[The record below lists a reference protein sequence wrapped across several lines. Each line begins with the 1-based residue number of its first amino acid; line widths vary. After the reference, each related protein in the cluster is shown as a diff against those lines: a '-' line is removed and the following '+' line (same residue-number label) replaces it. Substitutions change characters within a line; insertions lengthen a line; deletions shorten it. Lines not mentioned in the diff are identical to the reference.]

1 MAALRAATAARR
13 LAEMAAS
20 EDLAATV
27 ATAAT
32 RRYEWRLVALAAMP
46 VLTERAA
53 MAATELA
60 ATAATAAMAVTAAK
74 RMGATRLVA
83 VAAPELRSGRTIRW
97 TLFVS

>member
-13 LAEMAAS
+13 SEEMAAL

-32 RRYEWRLVALAAMP
+32 RRYQWRLVALAAMP

-53 MAATELA
+53 MAATEPEVMV
-60 ATAATAAMAVTAAK
+60 AMAVTAVTAGQP
-74 RMGATRLVA
+74 MGAARLVA
-83 VAAPELRSGRTIRW
+83 VAAGEFCSLLRPTSR
-97 TLFVS
+97 